1 MLQVFSI
8 SLVPL
13 LEMDH
18 PNDGRPS
25 QECKAFRLLPQ
36 GSSGSRERFSLD
48 GEEVPFEG
56 IQLWPS
62 LGGHVLGPISG
73 KSLGGSVFVG
83 GSDLVSS
90 CFFLVL
96 VRWPR
101 HDGEK
106 IL

>member
-1 MLQVFSI
+1 MAQPGWTCLRTD
-8 SLVPL
+8 L
-13 LEMDH
+13 
-18 PNDGRPS
+18 
-25 QECKAFRLLPQ
+25 
-36 GSSGSRERFSLD
+36 RENR
-48 GEEVPFEG
+48 
-56 IQLWPS
+56 
-62 LGGHVLGPISG
+62 
-73 KSLGGSVFVG
+73 LGGSVFVG